1 VKARWE
7 YIGEME
13 IRTIPGQEDKISS
26 IPELGSLDHADTSY
40 RVLFISRKEL
50 IKNNLTTAP
59 KCGSIRRNI
68 CYRAIAE
75 YEKDMRGF
83 VKRTGG

>member
-1 VKARWE
+1 
-7 YIGEME
+7 
-13 IRTIPGQEDKISS
+13 
-26 IPELGSLDHADTSY
+26 
-40 RVLFISRKEL
+40 
-50 IKNNLTTAP
+50 LTTAP